1 MSRGEWD
8 DLIVLCAANGWD
20 TTKVVDQHMAE
31 QLSATVPVLY
41 VDPPISRLSVL
52 RNPELR
58 ASLEGPR
65 LRVIAPRLARLTPVV
80 QPFPERRGSVT
91 LTTAILR
98 RQLGRAA
105 ASLGGSVRALV
116 SAWPLFPVLGAC
128 RERSRVYWAQDD
140 FVGLAELS
148 GTDGKLVDRRE
159 QQVAAAADIVVA
171 ANPLVA
177 ETWQSRGL
185 DVRII
190 PFGCDADA
198 YAHVDDLARP
208 SDVTSEPPVVGFVGR
223 INERIDPSL
232 LEAIADAWPFAAVR
246 RSAHPVVR
254 VGSTRRPPRAAERLL
269 DRARALRR
277 TAAVLLGH
285 RRRRHALRRL
295 GVQPGQLSPED
306 ARVPRG
312 RTCGREHRSPGD
324 ALAGHRPRDRRI
336 RARGVRRC
344 GRPRAARARAR
355 RNWSR
360 AGARSR
366 RRTAGP
372 GGPPICSPCSTS
384 SRRSAV
390 RPLNDEEEG
399 RPKAPLSRTVVLS
412 D

>member
-52 RNPELR
+52 RSPELR
-58 ASLEGPR
+58 ASLDGPR

-91 LTTAILR
+91 LTTAVLR

-116 SAWPLFPVLGAC
+116 SAWPMFPVLGAC

-140 FVGLAELS
+140 FVGLAELY

-208 SDVTSEPPVVGFVGR
+208 SDVRSEPPVVGFVGR

-232 LEAIADAWPFAAVR
+232 LEAIAARGRSLLFVGPRTPSFTSDRLDAVLERPNVSWTGPVPFDALPQYFAAIDVGVTPYGDSAFNRGSFPLKTLEYLAAGRAVVSTDLPATRWLDTDLVAVASGPEAFADAVDRALLAPQTPELVASR
-246 RSAHPVVR
+246 RAFAQSHSWPR
-254 VGSTRRPPRAAERLL
+254 RAADLLALL
-269 DRARALRR
+269 DELQALSGSAR
-277 TAAVLLGH
+277 
-285 RRRRHALRRL
+285 
-295 GVQPGQLSPED
+295 
-306 ARVPRG
+306 
-312 RTCGREHRSPGD
+312 
-324 ALAGHRPRDRRI
+324 
-336 RARGVRRC
+336 
-344 GRPRAARARAR
+344 
-355 RNWSR
+355 
-360 AGARSR
+360 
-366 RRTAGP
+366 
-372 GGPPICSPCSTS
+372 
-384 SRRSAV
+384 
-390 RPLNDEEEG
+390 
-399 RPKAPLSRTVVLS
+399 
-412 D
+412 